1 MKDEDKTYENERNHV
16 NQAIKTVLSPIT
28 HAKNVASAAVFNK
41 RGPNDLKEPINIKG
55 PNDLEEQIA
64 MLTKQKEYMQKKC
77 REAGA
82 AILDLE
88 SQVNELK
95 RDNSLL
101 AMDVATL
108 TNRLRDAGF

>member
-1 MKDEDKTYENERNHV
+1 MKDEDKTYENERSHV

-41 RGPNDLKEPINIKG
+41 RGPNDL
-55 PNDLEEQIA
+55 EEQIN

-88 SQVNELK
+88 HQVNELK

-101 AMDVATL
+101 SMDVATL
-108 TNRLRDAGF
+108 NNRLRDAGL